1 MHWTLSRFAA
11 ACTCLGL
18 AACASH
24 TAPSPALPVA
34 IADADADAAYA
45 EGRRH
50 FDAGDLPAAQAAYEL
65 ALRGAPRHVHARNG
79 LAVLHA
85 QRGEHAAAIAHWQA
99 LTDSQQIP
107 RPQQAYLFSNLGHA
121 YYLSGRD
128 AQALPMLEKAC
139 LLDPLNALAWQHLAQ
154 VLERLGQHERA
165 AVMRRQAD
173 NLQQHDW
180 QRDMALL
187 RSAEKPAAAEAQAA
201 PAVAPAAV
209 APAAS
214 AMARIE
220 ITQSDGMARLQRVPA
235 VAGAAIISVASV
247 ATVAPARPASVAGFS
262 PPRLEIL
269 NGNGVPGMAAAMAR
283 SLSGSAVQVVRL
295 ANEAS
300 FQVARTR
307 VEYRPAQEQAAR
319 QLARRLGA
327 QVQTQAA
334 ECPASELRLIL
345 GHDLGDPAVLHR
357 YYVQQLQ
364 LARQALAR
372 LG

>member
-1 MHWTLSRFAA
+1 MHWTISRLAA
-11 ACTCLGL
+11 ACAGLGL

-24 TAPSPALPVA
+24 TAPPLAPPVA
-34 IADADADAAYA
+34 DAEAAYA
-45 EGRRH
+45 AGRRH
-50 FDAGDLPAAQAAYEL
+50 FEAGDLPAAQAAYEQ
-65 ALRGAPRHVHARNG
+65 ALRSAPQHVHARNG

-99 LTDSQQIP
+99 LTQSEAMP

-121 YYLSGRD
+121 YSLSGRD
-128 AQALPMLEKAC
+128 AQALPILEKAC

-165 AVMRRQAD
+165 AVMRRQAH
-173 NLQQHDW
+173 NLLEHDW

-187 RSAEKPAAAEAQAA
+187 RAAEKP
-201 PAVAPAAV
+201 VAAAV
-209 APAAS
+209 AREDAPAPPLPPAAP

-220 ITQSDGMARLQRVPA
+220 ITQGDGMARLQRVPA
-235 VAGAAIISVASV
+235 LPRVGAAAVAAASPVRPLPVAGA
-247 ATVAPARPASVAGFS
+247 PH
-262 PPRLEIL
+262 PRLEIL

-283 SLSGSAVQVVRL
+283 SLAGSTLQVVRL
-295 ANEAS
+295 GNEAS

-319 QLARRLGA
+319 LLARQLGA

-334 ECPASELRLIL
+334 DCPASELRLIL